1 MEPRRVMLK
10 MEKGLEDSCRSTSIW
25 QLHWGDRHNLKN
37 LFEKKKIISK
47 WQKIDDCSADAEG
60 NVTKADEIN
69 QIQEGQSV
77 DVSFGIA
84 ADEERMLSRTL
95 QMQLTQQTT
104 W

>member
-1 MEPRRVMLK
+1 MI
-10 MEKGLEDSCRSTSIW
+10 RSV
-25 QLHWGDRHNLKN
+25 
-37 LFEKKKIISK
+37 EKKKKNISK

-77 DVSFGIA
+77 DVTFGIA
-84 ADEERMLSRTL
+84 ADEERMLTRAL

-104 W
+104 R

>member
-1 MEPRRVMLK
+1 M
-10 MEKGLEDSCRSTSIW
+10 
-25 QLHWGDRHNLKN
+25 
-37 LFEKKKIISK
+37 
-47 WQKIDDCSADAEG
+47 
-60 NVTKADEIN
+60 TKADEIN